1 MNTTRVILWVCAG
14 AVMAGAYAGYVVVF
28 ARPMA
33 AAKARLAQS
42 EDRLGDLD
50 ARLRDGR
57 SVKKELT
64 GFAGKTL
71 GKAVDA
77 VSHQYSASLR
87 QLAERNGL
95 TRVVVTHR
103 EPESQMNPLTKAS
116 GIRPEAVKKVLRG
129 RPDFQLM
136 RGTVT
141 GQGTL
146 EQVLRTM
153 AEVDAQTWC
162 RIDSFTLTPMERG
175 EKFTIDMGV
184 SAPMLSDLV
193 TSEPAE
199 IALPGARDDAGFV
212 LSAITTR
219 NVFLDPKKPVTEQ
232 APVVVAADPPK
243 GPVTA
248 PVPDSALPPPPPPYA
263 EWKLTGVVVSHGTGV
278 QVFMSN
284 TRTNAK
290 VTVLQGAKVEDAI
303 LVDGLGEVA
312 VFEIAGAKFR
322 VRINQTLA
330 EREPVG

>member
-1 MNTTRVILWVCAG
+1 MNALQVVKLVAAG
-14 AVMAGAYAGYVVVF
+14 VVLAGAYAGYQVVY
-28 ARPMA
+28 AGPMSQ
-33 AAKARLAQS
+33 AKAKLAQA
-42 EDRLGDLD
+42 EDRLDQLD

-57 SVKKELT
+57 SVKRDLT
-64 GFAGKTL
+64 GLAAKTL

-95 TRVVVTHR
+95 SRVVVTHR
-103 EPESQMNPLTKAS
+103 DPESQMSPLTKAS
-116 GIRPEAVKKVLRG
+116 GIRPDSVKKILRG

-153 AEVDAQTWC
+153 AEVDAQSWC
-162 RIDSFTLTPMERG
+162 RIDSFTLTPMDRG

-184 SAPMLSDLV
+184 AAPILADLV
-193 TSEPAE
+193 TAEPAE

-219 NVFLDPKKPVTEQ
+219 NVFLDPKKPAPEQ
-232 APVVVAADPPK
+232 APLVVTAEPPK
-243 GPVTA
+243 GPDAIPA
-248 PVPDSALPPPPPPYA
+248 PQPTLPAPPPPYA
-263 EWKLTGVVVSHGTGV
+263 EWKLTGVVVSRATGV

-284 TRTNAK
+284 VRTNAK
-290 VTVLQGAKVEDAI
+290 VTVLQGAKVEDAV
-303 LVDGLGEVA
+303 LVDGTGEVA
-312 VFEIAGAKFR
+312 VFEISGAKFR